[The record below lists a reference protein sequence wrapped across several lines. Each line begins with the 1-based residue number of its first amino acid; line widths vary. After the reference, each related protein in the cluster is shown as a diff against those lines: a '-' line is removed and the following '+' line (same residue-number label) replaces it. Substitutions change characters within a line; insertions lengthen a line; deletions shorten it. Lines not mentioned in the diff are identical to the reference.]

1 MFYKQLI
8 GGFQVRAFLVIC
20 LTLGF
25 SGNVFSAD
33 VILNEYNAVSGG
45 AYLGGGN
52 AFYDLGSGGSG
63 RASDTYFGR
72 IAGNGNDWFELVVI
86 TDHLD
91 MSNWM
96 LDIYN
101 GGEPYDVESPNV
113 TLVLTDH
120 IIWSDLRKGTIITV
134 SETLPSDISYDP
146 EGGDWWIH
154 VQAGDFGDGL
164 YIETSN
170 FPVSEDDWQIQIRNA
185 SETTIFGPA
194 GEGVYPP
201 SGVGDTEIFRLEAA
215 PSDLIT
221 AGSTEYDDG
230 KNFSTFGSPNQWG
243 QQNFTGL
250 RTIVTDPSGL
260 TLFTPNGAETIM
272 AGTTYEITWDSI
284 GNIYGVNIDFSIDN
298 GDTWSEVYPA
308 NVGNT
313 GSYNW
318 LVPNVDS
325 QLCAMRITK
334 ATNVAVYDTNNF
346 IFTVYQ
352 CPLEGDVTD
361 DCIVDLF
368 DLSVMA
374 SAWLGCGNPYNPA
387 CL

>member
-1 MFYKQLI
+1 MEDGMLYKRLN
-8 GGFQVRAFLVIC
+8 GGSQVNVLLVIC
-20 LTLGF
+20 LILSF
-25 SGNVFSAD
+25 SGSIFGAD
-33 VILNEYNAVSGG
+33 VILNEYNAVAGG

-52 AFYDLGSGGSG
+52 VFFDMQNG

-72 IAGNGNDWFELVVI
+72 IPGNGNDWFELVVI

-96 LDIYN
+96 LDVYN
-101 GGEPYDVESPNV
+101 DGGLSV
-113 TLVLTDH
+113 TLDLTDH
-120 IIWSDLRKGTIITV
+120 IIWSDLRSGTIITV
-134 SETLPSDISYDP
+134 SENLPSDISYDP

-154 VQAGDFGDGL
+154 VQAGDLGDGL
-164 YIETSN
+164 YIEASN
-170 FPVSEDDWQIQIRNA
+170 FPVSEDDWQLRIRNA
-185 SETTIFGPA
+185 AEATIFGPA

-215 PSDLIT
+215 PDALIT
-221 AGSTEYDDG
+221 AASDDYDDG
-230 KNFSTFGSPNQWG
+230 KSFSTFGSPNQWG
-243 QQNFTGL
+243 LQDFTGL
-250 RTIVTDPSGL
+250 RTIVPDPSGL

-272 AGTTYEITWDSI
+272 AGTTYEITWGSL
-284 GNIYGVNIDFSIDN
+284 GNVYGVNIDFSIDN
-298 GDTWSEVYPA
+298 GLTWSKVYPA

-334 ATNVAVYDTNNF
+334 ATNNSVYDTNNF

-352 CPLEGDVTD
+352 CPLEGDLTD

-374 SAWLGCGNPYNPA
+374 FDWLGCGNPHNPV